1 MCWKDTDN
9 TEKEREGGG
18 EGRRRYSDN
27 TTNSMYPFL
36 IHSFH
41 SFIDIDN
48 TKRDITRSKRP
59 LHKDRA
65 CAVARTTTKTTT
77 TNLGSVTWKLV
88 GGTEVRGN

>member
-1 MCWKDTDN
+1 MCWKDTEN
-9 TEKEREGGG
+9 TEKGGG
-18 EGRRRYSDN
+18 GRRRYSDN
-27 TTNSMYPFL
+27 STNSMYPFF

-48 TKRDITRSKRP
+48 TKRDITRSRKP

-77 TNLGSVTWKLV
+77 TNLGSVTWKLL
-88 GGTEVRGN
+88 GGKKQVENEEHE

>member
-9 TEKEREGGG
+9 TEKGG

-36 IHSFH
+36 IHSCH

-48 TKRDITRSKRP
+48 TKRDITRSRKP

-65 CAVARTTTKTTT
+65 CAVARTTIKTTT
-77 TNLGSVTWKLV
+77 TNLGSVTWKLL